1 MNVNAVLRPK
11 KFYVD
16 DEQGVCAFKFV
27 AVTCLAPVMERLA
40 KVLEVF
46 IRFIDAPLSHH
57 VDCAYTGM
65 TT

>member
-1 MNVNAVLRPK
+1 M
-11 KFYVD
+11 D

-46 IRFIDAPLSHH
+46 TRFIDAPLSHH

>member
-1 MNVNAVLRPK
+1 MRCYGPK
-11 KFYVD
+11 KFYED

-27 AVTCLAPVMERLA
+27 AVTCLAPVMERP
-40 KVLEVF
+40 VFEVF

>member
-1 MNVNAVLRPK
+1 M
-11 KFYVD
+11 D

-40 KVLEVF
+40 KVFEVF
-46 IRFIDAPLSHH
+46 TRFIDAPLSHH